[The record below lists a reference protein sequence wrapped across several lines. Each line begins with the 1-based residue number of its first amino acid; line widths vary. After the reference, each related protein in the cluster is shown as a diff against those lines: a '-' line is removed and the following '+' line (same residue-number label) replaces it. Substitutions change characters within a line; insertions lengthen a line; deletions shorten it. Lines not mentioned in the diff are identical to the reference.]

1 MPNRDERSRL
11 LGCYEGLES
20 ASVEMLQAARR
31 GDWDSVCRLEAACC
45 VMIAR
50 LRALAESESLRPGEQ
65 PERVRIL
72 RSILANDAQLRRI
85 CEPLPAFLETASG
98 APAGTFLH

>member
-1 MPNRDERSRL
+1 MANGDERSRL
-11 LGCYEGLES
+11 LGCYEVLES
-20 ASVEMLQAARR
+20 ASAEMLQAARR

-50 LRALAESESLRPGEQ
+50 LRALAETDALRPGEQ
-65 PERVRIL
+65 PERMRIL

-85 CEPLPAFLETASG
+85 CEPLPAFLESGSG
-98 APAGTFLH
+98 APAGTVLH